1 MGPFLRKNGLPVAT
15 LVGLF
20 VLWEVAV
27 RIFNVP
33 SFIIPA
39 PSAALAKIFAF
50 PGAMFRHTGTTLY
63 ETVLGFLLGI
73 AIGVVAA
80 IVIVYSVTLQK
91 VIYPLIVLSQVLP
104 KIAIAPILMI
114 WAGYG
119 PLSKVLIALLICFFP
134 MVVSTVTGLRS
145 VDPDLVDLARSLC
158 ASEIKIFRKIR
169 FPNALPYLFV
179 GLKLSITLAVIGAIV
194 GEFIGGSQG
203 LGYLILSAN
212 FQMDTAMMFAGLF
225 LLSVLGLVLFG
236 LIMLLERIFIPWS
249 ITEQDGGEPMATI

>member
-1 MGPFLRKNGLPVAT
+1 MGSFLRKYTLPVAT
-15 LVGLF
+15 LVGLCL
-20 VLWEVAV
+20 VWELAV
-27 RIFNVP
+27 RIFNIP
-33 SFIIPA
+33 NFIVPA
-39 PSAALAKIFAF
+39 PSAALAKIVA
-50 PGAMFRHTGTTLY
+50 HTGVMLRHAATTLY
-63 ETVLGFLLGI
+63 ETVLGYLLGI
-73 AIGVVAA
+73 AFGVLAA
-80 IVIVYSVTLQK
+80 IVIVYSDTLQR

-119 PLSKVLIALLICFFP
+119 IFSKVLIALLISFFP

-158 ASEIKIFRKIR
+158 ASETKIFRKIR
-169 FPNALPYLFV
+169 FPHALPYLFV

-203 LGYLILSAN
+203 LGYLILSSN

-225 LLSVLGLVLFG
+225 LLSTLGLALFG
-236 LIMLLERIFIPWS
+236 FILLMERICIPWS
-249 ITEQDGGEPMATI
+249 ITDQEAGEPMATA